1 MPTTTRVC
9 ARALVALVLHAV
21 LLAALPGA
29 ARAQSVDDPVFAQGL
44 QWGLSKVG
52 APAAWAKGTGSGA
65 TIAII
70 DSGIDA
76 QHEDLA
82 GKVVA
87 QTSCFGTA
95 GDPGKCTGTA
105 RDDNGHGTHV
115 AGIAAAVTN
124 NGKGVAGV
132 APDAKLMAVR
142 VLRDTCDSSGAC
154 TATGTAGDVAAGIRW
169 AVDHGAD
176 VLNLSLG
183 GDTLQSV
190 LGCAFCDAIEY
201 AWSQGVIAVVAAGND
216 ALLPTGFG
224 DEPAVI
230 VTATTREDGHASYS
244 NASSGI
250 LRNARWPVSAPG
262 GEAERDA
269 ADCATGGHPSGILST
284 YWLKDEPNR
293 HDQYACL
300 AGTSMAAPHVA
311 GALAIL
317 RGMGLAPQAAIDRLI
332 GTARDLGAPGRDG
345 TFGAGLID
353 VARAAQAG
361 PIADPT
367 TTAPGSTSTAG
378 TAAPGTT
385 GATAGPSSTQGTA
398 PAPGTLP
405 STDKAAPFEPSPGD
419 DDDPPAALV
428 ALAIA
433 LLTVT
438 AAGSAA
444 TAWRLRTGTR

>member
-1 MPTTTRVC
+1 
-9 ARALVALVLHAV
+9 
-21 LLAALPGA
+21 
-29 ARAQSVDDPVFAQGL
+29 
-44 QWGLSKVG
+44 
-52 APAAWAKGTGSGA
+52 
-65 TIAII
+65 
-70 DSGIDA
+70 
-76 QHEDLA
+76 
-82 GKVVA
+82 
-87 QTSCFGTA
+87 
-95 GDPGKCTGTA
+95 
-105 RDDNGHGTHV
+105 
-115 AGIAAAVTN
+115 
-124 NGKGVAGV
+124 
-132 APDAKLMAVR
+132 
-142 VLRDTCDSSGAC
+142 
-154 TATGTAGDVAAGIRW
+154 VAAGIRW
-169 AVDHGAD
+169 AADRGAD
-176 VLNLSLG
+176 VINLSLG
-183 GDTLQSV
+183 GGSDVGV
-190 LGCAFCDAIEY
+190 LTGCAFCDAIEY

>member
-1 MPTTTRVC
+1 VPG
-9 ARALVALVLHAV
+9 ARSVRTLASVGATAVKTKRQDSAKLWASVRGSGKGIAAGGIQKIALDGPVT
-21 LLAALPGA
+21 AALFK
-29 ARAQSVDDPVFAQGL
+29 SVPQI
-44 QWGLSKVG
+44 G
-52 APAAWAKGTGSGA
+52 APAAWNAGFTGAGAKVAVLDMGVDATHPDLKNVLADSKDFSGTGD
-65 TIAII
+65 T
-70 DSGIDA
+70 
-76 QHEDLA
+76 
-82 GKVVA
+82 
-87 QTSCFGTA
+87 
-95 GDPGKCTGTA
+95 GDGWV
-105 RDDNGHGTHV
+105 GHGTHV
-115 AGIAAAVTN
+115 ATTIAGSGAASPA
-124 NGKGVAGV
+124 GQLHKGVAPGAKILNGKV
-132 APDAKLMAVR
+132 LDDAG
-142 VLRDTCDSSGAC
+142 SGSESQ
-154 TATGTAGDVAAGIRW
+154 VVAGIEW
-169 AVDHGAD
+169 AVSKGAK
-176 VLNLSLG
+176 VINMSLG
-183 GDTLQSV
+183 FAPGGVDNIVTAAVNKASTQNGVLSV
-190 LGCAFCDAIEY
+190 V
-201 AWSQGVIAVVAAGND
+201 SAGND
-216 ALLPTGFG
+216 GEL
-224 DEPAVI
+224 
-230 VTATTREDGHASYS
+230 
-244 NASSGI
+244 
-250 LRNARWPVSAPG
+250 APG
-262 GEAERDA
+262 GVRTITASPADAETALTVGAVDSQNNLASFSSRGPRLSDDGVKPEITAPGVQISAGNNTVDA
-269 ADCATGGHPSGILST
+269 EVDGNYRVMS
-284 YWLKDEPNR
+284 
-293 HDQYACL
+293 
-300 AGTSMAAPHVA
+300 GTSMAAPHVA